1 MKLYQN
7 DLIYS
12 RRYVKKTLL
21 KFFLF
26 LTVVIACFAVVIITV
41 RHFGLQTEHETP
53 NHLFKRASIEIIAHR
68 GGALEAPEN
77 TLTAFDRALE
87 ISPHFILEM
96 DIHLTKDEHLAVI
109 HDDTVNR
116 TTNGKGAVSEM
127 TMEQLQ
133 KLDAGWHY
141 QNDKGEYT
149 YRSQGVQI
157 PSLRQVLEK
166 YPHQKMIVE
175 LKSLST
181 KAAQKF
187 IDVIEEFKAFEH
199 VAIASYSHQAIDY
212 IRSKRDWVFIATPT
226 EIYKS
231 LILLNMFLE
240 PIDPMEPDIYDI
252 PEVSMFIPVLSK
264 RLLKEMH
271 RRNKPVFV
279 WTINEQENMKRLI
292 ELGVDGI
299 ITDRPTT
306 LFQLIGNN

>member
-1 MKLYQN
+1 MF
-7 DLIYS
+7 
-12 RRYVKKTLL
+12 
-21 KFFLF
+21 KFFL
-26 LTVVIACFAVVIITV
+26 LLIGVIVSVAIAIIMM
-41 RHFGLQTEHETP
+41 RYFGFQVERETSD
-53 NHLFKRASIEIIAHR
+53 HQFKRTSIEMIAHR

-77 TLTAFDRALE
+77 TLTAFDQVLQ

-109 HDDTVNR
+109 HDETVDR

-127 TMEQLQ
+127 TLEQLQ
-133 KLDAGWHY
+133 ELDAGWYY
-141 QNDKGEYT
+141 QNDKGEYI

-157 PSLRQVLEK
+157 PSLRQVLER
-166 YPHQKMIVE
+166 YPQQKMIVE

-181 KAAQKF
+181 EAAQKF

-199 VAIASYSHQAIDY
+199 VAIASYSHQAISY
-212 IRSKRDWVFIATPT
+212 MRSKRDWIFVATPT

-240 PIDPMEPDIYDI
+240 PIDPMPADIYCI
-252 PEVSMFIPVLSK
+252 PEISMFIPVLSK

-271 RRNKPVFV
+271 RRDKPTFV
-279 WTINEQENMKRLI
+279 WTINKEEDMKRLI
-292 ELGVDGI
+292 DMGIDGI

-306 LFQLIGNN
+306 LFQLIENN

>member
-1 MKLYQN
+1 MK
-7 DLIYS
+7 
-12 RRYVKKTLL
+12 KALL
-21 KFFLF
+21 KLLLLLTGVIVFA
-26 LTVVIACFAVVIITV
+26 TVVIMTI
-41 RHFGLQTEHETP
+41 RHFGFQVERKAP
-53 NHLFKRASIEIIAHR
+53 NHPFKIKRDSIEMIAHR

-77 TLTAFDRALE
+77 TLIAFEGALKV
-87 ISPHFILEM
+87 STHFILEM

-109 HDDTVNR
+109 HDDTVDR

-127 TMEQLQ
+127 TLEELQ

-141 QNDKGEYT
+141 QNDKEEYI
-149 YRSQGVQI
+149 YRSQGIQI
-157 PSLRQVLEK
+157 PSLRQVLER
-166 YPHQKMIVE
+166 YPRQRMIIE

-199 VAIASYSHQAIDY
+199 IALASYSHQAIDY
-212 IRSKRDWVFIATPT
+212 MRSKRDWTFVATPT

-240 PIDPMEPDIYDI
+240 PIDPMNPDIYCI
-252 PEVSMFIPVLSK
+252 PEVSMFIPILSK
-264 RLLKEMH
+264 RLLKELH
-271 RRNKPVFV
+271 RREKPVFI
-279 WTINEQENMKRLI
+279 WTVNEQEDMERFI

-306 LFQLIGNN
+306 LFQLVENNYNFGS